1 MGATPRF
8 PLSYEETKEKIR
20 QYKEKVEQGAFE
32 KADFWHFCGYLGVDD
47 ETVVE
52 LIRNPGSRE
61 KRLSL
66 ELKRFVS
73 WVKGQYATSPGWS
86 GSNGSKGL
94 FLMKQN
100 IGGILLTDKP
110 ESGQSGRTE
119 IIVRFG
125 GDVKDPFG

>member
-1 MGATPRF
+1 MGTIPRF
-8 PLSYEETKEKIR
+8 PLTYDETRARIQE
-20 QYKEKVEQGAFE
+20 YKEKVADGEFE
-32 KADFWHFCGYLGVDD
+32 KADFWHFCGFLGVDD

-52 LIRNPGSRE
+52 VIRNPGSRE
-61 KRLSL
+61 KQLSM

-73 WVKGQYATSPGWS
+73 WVKGQYATAPGWS

-110 ESGQSGRTE
+110 EGKNDGKTE
-119 IIVRFG
+119 ITVHFG
-125 GDVKDPFG
+125 GNLTDPFG

>member
-8 PLSYEETKEKIR
+8 PLSYDETKEKIR
-20 QYKEKVEQGAFE
+20 RYKEMVEQGAFE

-86 GSNGSKGL
+86 GSNGNKGL

-110 ESGQSGRTE
+110 ESKQEGKTE

-125 GDVKDPFG
+125 GNVKDPFG